1 MSSKVTK
8 TEVVSAPPEKVA
20 AVILD
25 VEGYPNWQ
33 REMKKVSVLSKD
45 DTGRPL
51 TATFAISAM
60 GQAAEYTVAFDY
72 PAPNVIA
79 THLTEGDMIVKQE
92 QTYTLVE
99 ADGKTRLEYS
109 LDMAVKWPVPD
120 FMISAIINKG
130 IKGNLSGIKT
140 VAESA

>member
-1 MSSKVTK
+1 MSKVTK
-8 TEVVSAPPEKVA
+8 SEVVAASPQRVS

-33 REMKKVSVLSKD
+33 REMKQVCVLTKD

-51 TATFAISAM
+51 TAKFDISAM
-60 GQAAEYTVAFDY
+60 GQAAAYTLAFSY
-72 PAPNVIA
+72 PEANVIE
-79 THLTEGDMIVKQE
+79 THLTEGDMIVKQD

-99 ADGKTRLEYS
+99 SGGGTRLEYS

-130 IKGNLSGIKT
+130 IKGNLSGIKS
-140 VAESA
+140 VAEAS